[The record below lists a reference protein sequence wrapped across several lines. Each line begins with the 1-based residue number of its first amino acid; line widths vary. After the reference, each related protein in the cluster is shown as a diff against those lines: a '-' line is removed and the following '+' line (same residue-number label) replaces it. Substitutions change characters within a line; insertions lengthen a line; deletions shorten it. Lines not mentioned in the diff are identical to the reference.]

1 MDICL
6 KTSASNIAIADVQ
19 TDMQIKQ
26 GHGVSAHLWSF
37 MWTVLDTCN
46 GYLNVM
52 DKQILLSNLD
62 HQQDDFLM
70 TYFTLW

>member
-19 TDMQIKQ
+19 TDVQIKQ
-26 GHGVSAHLWSF
+26 GRGVSTHLWNF
-37 MWTVLDTCN
+37 MWTVLDTFN
-46 GYLNVM
+46 LYLNVM
-52 DKQILLSNLD
+52 DIKILLSNVD
-62 HQQDDFLM
+62 HQQDFLM